1 MPEMLKCVTRPH
13 SLNIQSSNFGD
24 KSNFIGDLGT
34 LYLGDF
40 EFDGARGLP
49 STFIAWMDGQVAP
62 LLDFSWKIVG
72 PRGIFK
78 GPSGIGKNY
87 WPEAQVNVITSET
100 GKYTITCNVKLKN
113 GQNIDVTKVIY
124 LLPVDLISDLNN
136 DGQITAADNAL
147 KDAALKSGASAS
159 EKEKGTEYIFK
170 NDKMSNGIWDVDDDG
185 LTSYS
190 YGSGY
195 STLPKPPASHK
206 DDDDAE
212 PLKIQVGLTTGKLWF
227 EHPTAAKLEFYK
239 TRECKASDK
248 LSLSA
253 SAPFDLSTETLPETV
268 YMRLRDDWQGGDAAG
283 DLRMF
288 IGKDTSEI
296 WAELKLPLT
305 AVEGFGDK
313 HFFNASRDYIMEN
326 NTRLCIRDLGYPF
339 GAASPTTVWRL
350 CVMREEATK
359 LVPYDAYSTTKKGI
373 AAAASALPS
382 TPAVV
387 INGNQCFWTAGWDEN
402 SAVDLFHMA
411 TNIADK
417 CHGRAIRG
425 GVTATISS
433 DNFDITIRPA
443 KGSPLAGP
451 DPIPVG
457 LIAGPDGI
465 AGTADDIANSQA
477 GDPGG
482 KFVGF
487 NSGTWNFAAGRA
499 IGSDALGGLSTN
511 YASSDRADKAHQMI
525 GFWKALEVG
534 KGCVFTATQIK
545 GVGGAPGFAGTA
557 SGSEVPVLT
566 PSVDAGAIKLF
577 IVDSGAGSLALMHTT
592 PTGTLQGAYI
602 GRKSNF
608 GIPYYVNTYLAL
620 DSTPARP

>member
-1 MPEMLKCVTRPH
+1 M
-13 SLNIQSSNFGD
+13 
-24 KSNFIGDLGT
+24 
-34 LYLGDF
+34 
-40 EFDGARGLP
+40 GL
-49 STFIAWMDGQVAP
+49 A
-62 LLDFSWKIVG
+62 
-72 PRGIFK
+72 
-78 GPSGIGKNY
+78 
-87 WPEAQVNVITSET
+87 T
-100 GKYTITCNVKLKN
+100 GKV
-113 GQNIDVTKVIY
+113 
-124 LLPVDLISDLNN
+124 
-136 DGQITAADNAL
+136 
-147 KDAALKSGASAS
+147 
-159 EKEKGTEYIFK
+159 
-170 NDKMSNGIWDVDDDG
+170 
-185 LTSYS
+185 
-190 YGSGY
+190 
-195 STLPKPPASHK
+195 
-206 DDDDAE
+206 
-212 PLKIQVGLTTGKLWF
+212 WF
-227 EHPTAAKLEFYK
+227 EHPTAGKLEFYK

-253 SAPFDLSTETLPETV
+253 SAPFDLSTGTLPERV
-268 YMRLRDDWQGGDAAG
+268 YMRLRDDWQGGDAEG

-339 GAASPTTVWRL
+339 GAASPTTIWRL

-402 SAVDLFHMA
+402 SAVDLFHMS

-425 GVTATISS
+425 GVTAAISS

-465 AGTADDIANSQA
+465 AGTTDDIANSQA

-557 SGSEVPVLT
+557 SGSEVPVLA
-566 PSVDAGAIKLF
+566 PSVDSGAIKLF
-577 IVDSGAGSLALMHTT
+577 ILDSGAGSLALMHTT